1 MITFS
6 AYESYF
12 ESLAKDFKPISH
24 TDEAP
29 RFALMDIDDIL
40 SSQRTGLDFTNPCM
54 ILENFEGE
62 IQYKHN
68 QLSDQPFGAFLIIQ
82 HVDRNNPV
90 SKREV
95 MDRCK
100 DYGIRIITRMQIER
114 KALFGGDSE
123 ANRILLYFDMD
134 QVKYQKISNIFSG
147 CHGWRFEFNLGKEA
161 QLPFNPNEWYSQ
173 DAPDPE
179 TDPDPISES

>member
-12 ESLAKDFKPISH
+12 ENLAKDFKPISH

-29 RFALMDIDDIL
+29 RFAMMDIDDII

-68 QLSDQPFGAFLIIQ
+68 QLADQQYGAFLIIQ
-82 HVDRNNPV
+82 QVDRNNPV
-90 SKREV
+90 QKREV
-95 MDRCK
+95 LDRCK
-100 DYGIRIITRMQIER
+100 DYGIRLITWMQIER
-114 KALFGGDSE
+114 KALFGGDHE
-123 ANRILLYFDMD
+123 ANRILLYFDMN
-134 QVKYQKISNIFSG
+134 QVRYQKISNIFSG
-147 CHGWRFEFNLGKEA
+147 CHGWRFEIKLGEEA
-161 QLPFNPNEWYSQ
+161 ALPFNRYEWYSL
-173 DAPDPE
+173 AHPDPE
-179 TDPDPISES
+179 P